1 MGRSGYMKVIFFGT
15 SKYCLPVLETLKASF
30 DLKMIVTREDKPVGR
45 KKVLTPSATKLW
57 AIEQKIPMTNDYS
70 QIPACDLAIVADYG
84 RKIPEEIFSKP
95 RFGTFNIHFSKLPG
109 LRGTSPVQTTLLRG
123 DTEAWITIFKIEQTF
138 DTGPILWQGSF
149 PIDPNDTTGTLY
161 TRLFKEASKVLPT
174 LDFSQKLRPQDHSKA
189 TFTKLLTKA
198 NGFVEY
204 SRLLEPRTYN
214 LYRAMT
220 PWPGLWTIK
229 NGKRMII
236 RNCHLEGE
244 KLILDKIQFEGK
256 TATTL

>member
-1 MGRSGYMKVIFFGT
+1 MKVIFFGT
-15 SKYCLPVLETLKASF
+15 SKYCLPVLEALKTNF
-30 DLKMIVTREDKPVGR
+30 DLKMIITREDKPVGR

-57 AIEQKIPMTNDYS
+57 AIEHKISVTSDYI
-70 QIPACDLAIVADYG
+70 QIPDCDLAIVADYG
-84 RKIPEEIFSKP
+84 QIIPEEVFSKP
-95 RFGTFNIHFSKLPG
+95 KLSTWNIHFSKLPD
-109 LRGTSPVQTTLLRG
+109 LRGASPVQYTLLRG
-123 DTEAWITIFKIEQTF
+123 DTIAWITIFKIEKTL
-138 DTGPILWQGSF
+138 DTGPLLWQHSF
-149 PIDPNDTTGTLY
+149 PIKPDDTTQTLY
-161 TRLFKEASKVLPT
+161 IRLFKEAAKILPT
-174 LDFSQKLRPQDHSKA
+174 LNFAGKLTPQNHSKA
-189 TFTKLLTKA
+189 TLTKLLTKA
-198 NGFVEY
+198 DGFVEFP
-204 SRLLEPRTYN
+204 RLLEPRTYN